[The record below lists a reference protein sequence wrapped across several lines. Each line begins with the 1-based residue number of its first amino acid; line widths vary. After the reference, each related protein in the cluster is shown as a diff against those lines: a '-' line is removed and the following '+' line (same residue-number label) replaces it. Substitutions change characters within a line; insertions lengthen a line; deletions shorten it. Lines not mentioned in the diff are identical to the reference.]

1 MLDRFSLRSIVTAA
15 RSWLPIALASVGCS
29 VLPSAPDAENATLQ
43 QRADRVAV
51 EVARIRDLEL
61 RSNVPAGMKSKDE
74 LREVMRD
81 EIDKDWS
88 ESKGAEQERAMKL
101 FGLLPED
108 YRLRDESIEFMR
120 DQVGGY
126 YDPVK
131 KEFFTVAEDDAKST
145 DKDESSTGTVK
156 TPPKKAT
163 TRPSDSSGGDELFV
177 LSHELTHAV
186 DDQHFDLDKL
196 QKSLPKDDDR
206 NTALTSLIEG
216 SAMEGGIENILDRA
230 GLPLSTSGPTMR
242 AVVWLLS
249 ELPWNALD
257 SVSEE
262 ADAATKSLEAS
273 PPILGRS
280 LIFPYIQG
288 WRFVNRVRAEYGWRA
303 VNEIYADPPESTEQ
317 ILHPERYFDRRDRPV
332 RIELTSAPNG
342 WSTVFDQTLG
352 MLGLQIY
359 LEHNNADEDYA
370 EGWDGDRYVLWNTG
384 SQDVL
389 GFVVAF
395 DFEGQAE
402 DFARIERSI
411 LKSNGA
417 AEGTYSV
424 ARNGNLVGAVSHAPA
439 GTAEAAALHL
449 IANTR
454 AHLAEGDERPD
465 HWILD
470 VLRFPI
476 ALQFFDRS
484 WQWNVLDGHVLHYRN
499 HDEGH
504 RFHLLD
510 GLALE
515 TESNADRN
523 AFWAG
528 LGLVGFAHE
537 RTVDWTFARIPLVFN
552 LHRRGTDATWR
563 SRYGLALD
571 ALMYENERGTKTFE
585 LLWGLGCSVNWGN
598 DESDEPGL
606 RILFIPIPGT

>member
-1 MLDRFSLRSIVTAA
+1 MLDRSALRFVVTSA
-15 RSWLPIALASVGCS
+15 RTWLPLALASVSCS
-29 VLPSAPDAENATLQ
+29 ALPSAPETENATLQ
-43 QRADRVAV
+43 QRADRVAA

-61 RSNVPAGMKSKDE
+61 RSGVPAGMKSKDE
-74 LREVMRD
+74 LREVMRE

-88 ESKGAEQERAMKL
+88 NSKGAEQERAMKL
-101 FGLLPED
+101 FGLLPDD

-131 KEFFTVAEDDAKST
+131 KEFFTVADDGSSAGDEKANSKKTEAK
-145 DKDESSTGTVK
+145 
-156 TPPKKAT
+156 
-163 TRPSDSSGGDELFV
+163 PSDSSGDDELFV

-216 SAMEGGIENILDRA
+216 SAMEGGIENILDRG
-230 GLPLSTSGPTMR
+230 GLPLSTSGPTLR

-249 ELPWNALD
+249 KLPWNALD

-273 PPILGRS
+273 PPIMGRS

-303 VNEIYADPPESTEQ
+303 VNESYADPPESTEQ

-332 RIELTSAPNG
+332 QIELPSAPSG
-342 WSTVFDQTLG
+342 WTAVFDQTLG

-359 LEHNNADEDYA
+359 LDHNNADEDYA

-402 DFARIERSI
+402 DFARIQRSI
-411 LKSNGA
+411 LKSHGA
-417 AEGTYSV
+417 PEGTYAV
-424 ARNGNLVGAVSHAPA
+424 AQNGNLVGAVSRAPA

-449 IANTR
+449 IANTKV
-454 AHLAEGDERPD
+454 HVAEGDERPD

-470 VLRFPI
+470 VLRFPL
-476 ALQFFDRS
+476 ALQFFEKS

-515 TESNADRN
+515 SESNADRN

-537 RTVDWTFARIPLVFN
+537 RTVDWTFARIPFLFN
-552 LHRRGTDATWR
+552 LHLRGADATWR

-571 ALMYENERGTKTFE
+571 ALMYENERGAKTFE

-598 DESDEPGL
+598 DDSDEPGL